1 LYAEVPADGRGRS
14 AVVIGAD
21 LTAVAL
27 AALVLLLV
35 AYLRPGSRWSDR
47 NEAAGTVPDG
57 RAGGSGSTRA
67 KDSDAGLPM
76 LPARDLDEAL
86 RITGGSL
93 DIAESLLEQM
103 LAELPAQIET
113 LTSAVAGGDWAGAR
127 RAADGIKGAAA
138 ACAVPALHAA
148 MCRLETATRN
158 ADAGAIG
165 AMLADVEHERRRL
178 ISAGR
183 SPGLVSTLAQ
193 ASAR

>member
-1 LYAEVPADGRGRS
+1 MIV
-14 AVVIGAD
+14 AD

-35 AYLRPGSRWSDR
+35 AYLRPGSRSSDR

-57 RAGGSGSTRA
+57 RAGAPGATRA
-67 KDSDAGLPM
+67 KDGDAG
-76 LPARDLDEAL
+76 LPARDLDDAL

-103 LAELPAQIET
+103 LAELPAQLET
-113 LTSAVAGGDWAGAR
+113 LASAAAGGDWTEAW

-148 MCRLETATRN
+148 VCRLEAATRN

-165 AMLADVEHERRRL
+165 AVLADVERERRRL

-183 SPGLVSTLAQ
+183 SPGRVSTLAQ

>member
-1 LYAEVPADGRGRS
+1 MPAGGRGRDA
-14 AVVIGAD
+14 AVIVAD

-35 AYLRPGSRWSDR
+35 AYLRPGSRSSDR

-67 KDSDAGLPM
+67 QDGDAGLPT
-76 LPARDLDEAL
+76 LPARDLDDAL

-103 LAELPAQIET
+103 LAELPAQLET
-113 LTSAVAGGDWAGAR
+113 LTAAAARGDWAEAN

-148 MCRLETATRN
+148 VCRLDAATRK

-165 AMLADVEHERRRL
+165 AVLADVERERRRL

-183 SPGLVSTLAQ
+183 SPGRVSTLAQ